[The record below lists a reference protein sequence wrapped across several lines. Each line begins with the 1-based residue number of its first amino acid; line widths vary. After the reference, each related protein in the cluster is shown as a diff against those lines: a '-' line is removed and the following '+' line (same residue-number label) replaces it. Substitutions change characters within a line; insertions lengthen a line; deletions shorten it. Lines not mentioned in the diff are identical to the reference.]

1 MSDLTVTRTVV
12 VTDPV
17 GLHARTA
24 VGIAEI
30 VRRSQ
35 SSVTLIKDERRASG
49 TDVLQMLSLYV
60 PRGQSVRLEADG
72 PDAAAV
78 LDALESVFAG
88 QFGDPAQ
95 EIASALMQK
104 LQGIAVSPGVA
115 IGEAL
120 VMDSEGFRIPRRF
133 VSRDAVVDELERL
146 DKAIAASAAE
156 IAHHRERVSAELGEN
171 TAIFEAHLQIL
182 QDVAA
187 PQRTG

>member
-1 MSDLTVTRTVV
+1 MSDLTVTRSVV

-17 GLHARTA
+17 GHHARTA

-95 EIASALMQK
+95 EIA
-104 LQGIAVSPGVA
+104 
-115 IGEAL
+115 
-120 VMDSEGFRIPRRF
+120 
-133 VSRDAVVDELERL
+133 
-146 DKAIAASAAE
+146 
-156 IAHHRERVSAELGEN
+156 
-171 TAIFEAHLQIL
+171 
-182 QDVAA
+182 
-187 PQRTG
+187 

>member
-60 PRGQSVRLEADG
+60 PRGQSVRLEVEG

-78 LDALESVFAG
+78 LDALEAVFAAD
-88 QFGDPAQ
+88 FGDPAQ
-95 EIASALMQK
+95 EIA
-104 LQGIAVSPGVA
+104 
-115 IGEAL
+115 
-120 VMDSEGFRIPRRF
+120 
-133 VSRDAVVDELERL
+133 
-146 DKAIAASAAE
+146 
-156 IAHHRERVSAELGEN
+156 
-171 TAIFEAHLQIL
+171 
-182 QDVAA
+182 
-187 PQRTG
+187 